1 MTRRSL
7 EDTIHLADDMR
18 KMARENPPPTPP
30 TEEDLMAGKT
40 AISELGARVHAEMRL
55 EPEDALAHARM
66 ALREYGASIQRDAN
80 GKEDIAATI
89 RLIGKLHVERALHDE
104 NERLRVRALER
115 QVADHTNTIDAIAAL
130 LRDAGVSAQPGSDGQ
145 EDLPASV
152 HFGLGAL
159 RGRIETLEASR
170 DTIFDL
176 LPTEG
181 VEREAVLHAIAE
193 YDAEYVLPEA
203 QAWSVRMVQ
212 GLKALESASEE
223 GR

>member
-1 MTRRSL
+1 MTRRSI

-18 KMARENPPPTPP
+18 KMARENPPP

-115 QVADHTNTIDAIAAL
+115 QVADQANTLDAIATL
-130 LRDAGVSAQPGSDGQ
+130 LRGAGIEAQPGSDGQ
-145 EDLPASV
+145 EDIPASV
-152 HFGLGAL
+152 HHGLKAL
-159 RGRIETLEASR
+159 EGRIETVENTR
-170 DTIFDL
+170 DTVFDL
-176 LPTEG
+176 LPRAGT
-181 VEREAVLHAIAE
+181 EREAVLHAISE
-193 YDAEYVLPEA
+193 YCEEYTLPEA
-203 QAWSVRMVQ
+203 VAWRDRMLQ
-212 GLKALESASEE
+212 GLKALDSASKE
-223 GR
+223 G